1 MRAQFTAAK
10 GMCVLVGVIRFFLS
24 FRHSKQLQSQKN
36 VCIFSVLERKREI
49 DHIRRFELTLSLP
62 DARGRSHTGAAM
74 ATIPY
79 TVAADFHVRAD
90 AIDAMKHL
98 IADVTKPS
106 LIEQGCQI
114 YHWSQGAEDPTLF
127 LLYMEWQDKASFE
140 AHVATPHVKEAEQR
154 LANKK
159 MLVEPSREWH
169 FVRL

>member
-36 VCIFSVLERKREI
+36 VCIFSVLERKREFEILSSCHSIALAPSSLCRASGTVGDREI

-106 LIEQGCQI
+106 LIEQGC
-114 YHWSQGAEDPTLF
+114 
-127 LLYMEWQDKASFE
+127 
-140 AHVATPHVKEAEQR
+140 
-154 LANKK
+154 
-159 MLVEPSREWH
+159 
-169 FVRL
+169 

>member
-36 VCIFSVLERKREI
+36 VCIFSVLERKREFEILLLSFDRASPVLALSRVGDREI

-79 TVAADFHVRAD
+79 T
-90 AIDAMKHL
+90 
-98 IADVTKPS
+98 
-106 LIEQGCQI
+106 
-114 YHWSQGAEDPTLF
+114 
-127 LLYMEWQDKASFE
+127 
-140 AHVATPHVKEAEQR
+140 
-154 LANKK
+154 
-159 MLVEPSREWH
+159 
-169 FVRL
+169 